1 MARVCMA
8 CVLSKRILVTQGRV
22 HRAWCMVHCVYT
34 YVLHTQW
41 SFRYLVNAFRDRT
54 LLYTRSETWSTFAF
68 AALSRYR
75 LNVVVAASR
84 TAKQ

>member
-1 MARVCMA
+1 
-8 CVLSKRILVTQGRV
+8 
-22 HRAWCMVHCVYT
+22 MVHCVYA

-41 SFRYLVNAFRDRT
+41 SFRYLVNAFCDRT

-75 LNVVVAASR
+75 LNVVLAASR